1 MIVKI
6 HSRGVGRGSGPVG
19 YLLGRMR
26 DREGATLLRGDPDTI
41 EQLIDGNHYAQR
53 YTSGVLSFAE
63 ATLTQQQKTEIMDS
77 FEDVLLPGLDADQRA
92 ILWVEHADKGRV
104 ELNFVVPNV
113 ELTSGKRLAPYYDRA
128 DRPRID
134 AWQTIVN
141 ATFALADPND
151 PARRRS
157 LSTATDLPRD
167 RQQAANTITD
177 GLLALAEQGVVKDRA
192 SVVSTLEQAGFTVS
206 RQTASS
212 ISITTPDSGKPLRLK
227 GAIYER
233 SFQLGEGLQAELD
246 AAGERYQRER
256 AERVQ
261 AARETLTA
269 GVRAKREYNR
279 GRYPRPESPPIQTR
293 TQGMDLA
300 PSDHTPDRINERR
313 PDVVDRPADHS
324 KPGHD
329 RPAEPHTGRTVE
341 QGRADPVEPLRQ
353 TEPVMRSGGDKAEL
367 RRRPDDLHDRETEVN
382 HDGIGTAIIER
393 IRSAIQR
400 VRTVAERVREGY
412 RQLTEAGSRLAE
424 TSAGLERES
433 QRWHREFSRADSQI
447 GRMIESKERAE
458 EVTRKE
464 RQSHRVNDRGLSL

>member
-19 YLLGRMR
+19 YLLGQKR
-26 DREGATLLRGDPDTI
+26 DREGATLLRGDPGTT

-77 FEDVLLPGLDADQRA
+77 FERVLMPGLDADQRVVF
-92 ILWVEHADKGRV
+92 WVEHSDKGRV

-141 ATFALADPND
+141 GTYALADPND
-151 PARRRS
+151 PARRRM
-157 LSTATDLPRD
+157 LSISADLPKD
-167 RQQAANTITD
+167 RQKAANAITD
-177 GLLALAEQGVVKDRA
+177 GLLSLAEQGVVKDRA
-192 SVVSTLEQAGFTVS
+192 SVVSVLEQAGFTVS

-212 ISITTPDSGKPLRLK
+212 ISITTSDGGKPLRLK

-233 SFQLGEGLQAELD
+233 SFQLGQGLRAELE

-256 AERVQ
+256 TECIQ
-261 AARETLTA
+261 AARETLA
-269 GVRAKREYNR
+269 EGVRAKREYNR
-279 GRYPRPESPPIQTR
+279 GRYPRPESPLVQAR
-293 TQGMDLA
+293 TQGVDL
-300 PSDHTPDRINERR
+300 DRRDRVPGRIDERR
-313 PDVVDRPADHS
+313 AVVVDGAADH
-324 KPGHD
+324 GQRGRD
-329 RPAEPHTGRTVE
+329 RAAEPHAGRTGE
-341 QGRADPVEPLRQ
+341 QGRANPVEPLRE
-353 TEPVMRSGGDKAEL
+353 TEPVMRGRGDEAEL

-382 HDGIGTAIIER
+382 HDGIGTAVVER
-393 IRSAIQR
+393 IRSAIYR

-412 RQLTEAGSRLAE
+412 RRLTEAGSGLAE
-424 TSAGLERES
+424 TSAGLERAG
-433 QRWHREFSRADSQI
+433 QRWNREVGRADNQI
-447 GRMIESKERAE
+447 GRMIEAKERAE
-458 EVTRKE
+458 EIIRKE
-464 RQSHRVNDRGLSL
+464 RQNNRVNDRGLSL